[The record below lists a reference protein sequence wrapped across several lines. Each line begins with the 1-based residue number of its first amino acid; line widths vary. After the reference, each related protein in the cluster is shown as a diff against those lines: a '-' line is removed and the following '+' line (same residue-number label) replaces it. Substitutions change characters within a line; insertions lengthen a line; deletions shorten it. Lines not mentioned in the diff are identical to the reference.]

1 LLMVDGLLF
10 AGFRL
15 RQSDSQ
21 LKPPPP
27 STSRL
32 NSPYTTSDFSSL
44 VRRLGKAMSD
54 EDGLGRPSPPN
65 FGLGDQLAQ
74 L

>member
-32 NSPYTTSDFSSL
+32 NSPYTTSDFSSSSWPHC
-44 VRRLGKAMSD
+44 RN
-54 EDGLGRPSPPN
+54 GLRGAKQASIQG
-65 FGLGDQLAQ
+65 F
-74 L
+74 

>member
-32 NSPYTTSDFSSL
+32 NSPYTTSDFSSAICSRNTKM
-44 VRRLGKAMSD
+44 VLGSLPIPATS
-54 EDGLGRPSPPN
+54 S
-65 FGLGDQLAQ
+65 
-74 L
+74 